1 MVSSEKM
8 RKKKLIQT
16 RFQEYEDFAEKLGE
30 AIFNFFNRHYNV

>member
-16 RFQEYEDFAEKLGE
+16 RFQEYEEFAEKLGE
-30 AIFNFFNRHYNV
+30 AIFNFFTRHYNV